1 MRIQKKWTRRRIYR
15 RRVHKTPAIGRSG
28 GRSNQKESLRLTR
41 LFLVQIGADVDR
53 IGRIN
58 RTAAFLNV
66 LNLALLV
73 YDEGG
78 AACKLSFLV
87 EDSVGLCDLALHI
100 AQEWEFNSDFLG
112 EGGVRG
118 RSVNA
123 DAKNRGVV

>member
-1 MRIQKKWTRRRIYR
+1 M
-15 RRVHKTPAIGRSG
+15 S
-28 GRSNQKESLRLTR
+28 RSNQKESLRLTG
-41 LFLVQIGADVDR
+41 LFLVQIRANVDR
-53 IGRIN
+53 IRRIN

-66 LNLALLV
+66 LYLALLV

-87 EDSVGLCDLALHI
+87 EDSVRLCDLALHV
-100 AQEWEFNSDFLG
+100 AQEGEFDSDFLG